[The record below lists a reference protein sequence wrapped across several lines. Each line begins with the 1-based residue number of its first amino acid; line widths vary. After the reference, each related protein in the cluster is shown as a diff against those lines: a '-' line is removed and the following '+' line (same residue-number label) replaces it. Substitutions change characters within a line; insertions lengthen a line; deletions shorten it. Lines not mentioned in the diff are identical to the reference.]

1 MTADALVR
9 SAFTSEGVVL
19 ELAMTDIPTGT
30 LILVADDDGTG
41 MGVID
46 ECDEENNELRLE
58 GLCADE

>member
-1 MTADALVR
+1 MDLR
-9 SAFTSEGVVL
+9 SSYTTEGYTL
-19 ELAMTDIPTGT
+19 RLDMTDIPTGT